1 MKSEKKNSFNF
12 IRKAWHLL
20 GLFIPLALY
29 LDWYKNSFEL
39 VYATRAIIVI
49 VLVVCLVLLVVT
61 EILRFKSEAF
71 SNFFWKILGPLM
83 KDSERQYMNAT
94 LPYFTANLFVIYLF
108 PAELAVMSLAF
119 LVIGDPFAA
128 YIGANYGKNRFYNG
142 KSLEGIIAFIV
153 SATVFGLF
161 LTWGFSLYNANSI
174 YSMFDELGSFQI
186 SSLVVLL
193 VGASI
198 AGITEFFSST
208 TWKGFLDDNLL
219 IPVVSSV
226 TMALVSSLFFGKTWN
241 EIIFP
246 FMDLLQKQ

>member
-12 IRKAWHLL
+12 VRKAWHLL

-29 LDWYKNSFEL
+29 LDWYKDTFQFE
-39 VYATRAIIVI
+39 YATRAIIVI
-49 VLVVCLVLLVVT
+49 VLVVSLVLLIIT
-61 EILRFKSEAF
+61 EVLRFKSESF
-71 SNFFWKILGPLM
+71 SIFFWKVLGPLM
-83 KDSERQYMNAT
+83 KDGERQYMNAT

-108 PAELAVMSLAF
+108 PAEIAVLSLAF

-153 SATVFGLF
+153 SATIFGLF
-161 LTWGFSLYNANSI
+161 LTWGFSFYNPDSI
-174 YSMFDELGSFQI
+174 YSMFDPMGEFQF
-186 SSLVVLL
+186 SSLIVLII
-193 VGASI
+193 GAII

-219 IPVVSSV
+219 IPVISSLAMV
-226 TMALVSSLFFGKTWN
+226 LVSNTLFGKSWN
-241 EIIFP
+241 EIVFP
-246 FMDLLQKQ
+246 IMDLLQKQ